1 MVKAIDLDK
10 DNRTAMPDVPSIV
23 ELTKFV
29 IPSER
34 HAAYQ
39 TMWASLTYFGVV
51 SNAVMWLYL

>member
-1 MVKAIDLDK
+1 MVKAIDMDK

-23 ELTKFV
+23 ELTKYY

-34 HAAYQ
+34 HAAYE
-39 TMWASLTYFGVV
+39 TMWAGLTYFGVV